1 MQETCNP
8 ATPETP
14 ESIRKIR
21 SFFHGTA
28 WHNSSLIC
36 VWGDSRC
43 TFSLP
48 IMIKQPTT
56 DKIMLHYTFYSRSF
70 GRFIK
75 QISATLPTWQKEK
88 ARQKE
93 INSVV
98 LKELVSHTGAQNAH
112 LRQELSPLG
121 SAAALP
127 SLFHH

>member
-1 MQETCNP
+1 
-8 ATPETP
+8 
-14 ESIRKIR
+14 
-21 SFFHGTA
+21 
-28 WHNSSLIC
+28 
-36 VWGDSRC
+36 
-43 TFSLP
+43 
-48 IMIKQPTT
+48 
-56 DKIMLHYTFYSRSF
+56 MLHYTFYSRSF